1 MNFKL
6 CSGKKAQTSEIGL
19 LILALAFLIIGI
31 TTLVTS
37 NENST
42 TLVVGAV
49 FLIVGITALVGFI
62 AKPQKN

>member
-1 MNFKL
+1 ML
-6 CSGKKAQTSEIGL
+6 GEKAQTSEIGL

-49 FLIVGITALVGFI
+49 FLIVGIAALVGFI
-62 AKPQKN
+62 VQAKKN